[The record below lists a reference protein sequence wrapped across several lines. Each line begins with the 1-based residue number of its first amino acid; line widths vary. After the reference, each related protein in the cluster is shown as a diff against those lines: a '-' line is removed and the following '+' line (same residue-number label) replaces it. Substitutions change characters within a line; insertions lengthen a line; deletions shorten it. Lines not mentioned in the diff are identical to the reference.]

1 MKLFYLFKKEL
12 LEVFRQKEMVAI
24 LFVAPILQTILLGY
38 VVRTDVQNIPVK
50 IVNVSSSPDAY
61 RLINRLTHSPLF
73 QVTGIYHRPLNYQE
87 IFKRGQTKAII
98 VFADENQTEDQEEKK
113 TGQTRNRK
121 VMGGKDPERKER
133 NFADE
138 SAEANQALGS
148 FSQETNFSASP
159 ETGLPSFNFLASP
172 LSIQV
177 LMDGAD
183 ANTAMIATGYF
194 YGVIKRY
201 MEAMLDKEDFKLPL
215 QPRTLI
221 RYNPSLNSIHYMGP
235 GIVALLLTLTT
246 LILTAIALVR
256 EKEQQ
261 TLDTL
266 LISRLTPGEIFLGK
280 TLPMA
285 LIGLVEMIL
294 GIIVVLVLFGIHLRG
309 NLGLLFLAAIFFLF
323 SILSIGFLISLVS
336 QSQQQALFFAWF
348 TMILFL
354 MLSGLLTPV
363 ENIPLAFRW
372 LAEINPLRYLVKI
385 IREIFLKG
393 NDLAYFWKDLVIMA
407 AIGLV
412 SFLLSL
418 LNFRRSVVK

>member
-24 LFVAPILQTILLGY
+24 LFVAPVLQTILLGY
-38 VVRTDVQNIPVK
+38 VVRTDVQNIPVE
-50 IVNVSSSPDAY
+50 IVNLSKSPDAY
-61 RLINRLTHSPLF
+61 RLVNRLVNSPLF
-73 QVTGIYHRPLNYQE
+73 KISGLHYRPLNCQE
-87 IFKRGQTKAII
+87 IFKRGKAKAVI
-98 VFADENQTEDQEEKK
+98 VLRDEDQGEDTGGKNLVETGKGETREVESLLPEEKNMK
-113 TGQTRNRK
+113 
-121 VMGGKDPERKER
+121 GKSLEGNPILDSFLMEM
-133 NFADE
+133 
-138 SAEANQALGS
+138 S
-148 FSQETNFSASP
+148 FSSSSKAEP
-159 ETGLPSFNFLASP
+159 HSFNFLTPSLA
-172 LSIQV
+172 IQI

-183 ANTAMIATGYF
+183 ANSAMVTTGYV

-201 MEAMLDKEDFKLPL
+201 WEAKFEDKGFNLPL
-215 QPRTLI
+215 KPQTLI

-235 GIVALLLTLTT
+235 GIVALLLTITT

-266 LISRLTPGEIFLGK
+266 LISRLTPVEIFLGK

-285 LIGLVEMIL
+285 FIGLVEMII
-294 GIIVVLVLFGIHLRG
+294 GIVVVLVLFGIHLRG
-309 NLGLLFLAAIFFLF
+309 NLGLLFLASIFFLF

-348 TMILFL
+348 TMVLFL

-393 NDLAYFWKDLVIMA
+393 NVLAYFWKDLVIMA
-407 AIGLV
+407 VVGLV
-412 SFLLSL
+412 SFSLSL
-418 LNFRRSVVK
+418 LNFRRSVIK